1 MKLLDKILHRKDISS
16 SAEKSTDGIIE
27 TLPLE
32 KSIAF
37 VDYEYWFYSYKTQFG
52 MVPEPK
58 KWRDSIEP
66 YNVQDVLIFGEFSRN
81 NAIKQELSRLRD
93 ITNTIIETFQPTGR
107 TTKKDVTDFVM
118 LDYLYQTAFSQP
130 DITTF
135 LIFTGD
141 GHFCSVVKYL
151 SQTLRKKVIVYGVT
165 GTISNRLREVAT
177 QTIELPD
184 DHTTYEQYKKMIVNN
199 MSYVSD
205 HPQIVPTFNG
215 TVNAIAKTNPGV
227 SEELLRRSLDQM
239 LSDGLLKKEQE
250 RIAFNQRV
258 FTIRPDWQKLHE
270 AGLWEYK

>member
-1 MKLLDKILHRKDISS
+1 
-16 SAEKSTDGIIE
+16 
-27 TLPLE
+27 
-32 KSIAF
+32 
-37 VDYEYWFYSYKTQFG
+37 